1 MNATFAPQLS
11 LRKSSNAS
19 VVTYRGNGYVY
30 HFHKKASD
38 LLAKLK
44 ISRELLAQFTKRC
57 GEVNTTKLPG
67 LYVTEQG
74 GGWYEV
80 FVLNP
85 LLTGNVLQF
94 LQRLNR
100 WVLKQ
105 VQPQAARPKSAR
117 YVVTAREFPVP
128 HKMAFR
134 ATDVHPAE
142 PTMLQNMVAKFNAKY
157 GKR

>member
-1 MNATFAPQLS
+1 MNATFAPIHVRQVS
-11 LRKSSNAS
+11 KST
-19 VVTYRGNGYVY
+19 VVTVRGSGYLY
-30 HFHKKASD
+30 HFHKKTSD
-38 LLAKLK
+38 LIAKLK
-44 ISRELLAQFTKRC
+44 ISRELLDRFTQKC
-57 GEVNTTKLPG
+57 GAVNTTKLPG

-100 WVLKQ
+100 WMLKQ
-105 VQPQAARPKSAR
+105 VQPQTARPKSAR
-117 YVVTAREFPVP
+117 YTVTAREFPVP

-134 ATDVHPAE
+134 SNEVHPAE
-142 PTMLQNMVAKFNAKY
+142 PTLLQNMVAKFNAKW
-157 GKR
+157 KR